1 MSNIN
6 SENQSNGRQ
15 SKNGAA
21 KGNGNGARPSVLS
34 KNGIDLN
41 VEVIDEM
48 AAGASPRQ
56 LKNWITHLE
65 ALYEKR
71 RLANRKDLKSEVDQM
86 LLSNDYSVEELY
98 AARPIPTLD
107 DLAAQVQMRKKNK
120 ISKRDQMIKNML
132 G

>member
-1 MSNIN
+1 MSNEN
-6 SENQSNGRQ
+6 SVKQTSMQG
-15 SKNGAA
+15 KNGAA
-21 KGNGNGARPSVLS
+21 KTNGGNRHPSILS

-41 VEVIDEM
+41 IDAIDEM
-48 AAGASPRQ
+48 ASGASPRQ

-65 ALYEKR
+65 ALYDTR
-71 RLANRKDLKSEVDQM
+71 RLENRKELKSEVDRM

-107 DLAAQVQMRKKNK
+107 DLAAQVNARKKNK
-120 ISKRDQMIKNML
+120 VSKRDQMIKNML